1 MAGPVK
7 NATTATPAKNAKTAK
22 KAAEAAAL
30 AKGAKPATVL
40 SDLERT
46 RINSLIPHPSDFAH
60 VSKTHGQAHVGRVM
74 VHAFR
79 LIDATGNTEEASR
92 LWGAVY
98 LHDLARTHDGFDE
111 VHGMHAVMRV
121 NESTDLQER
130 LIARGIQSDDPSM
143 LLAVMMHCLPDDHS
157 AYGGKPI
164 WPFLAML
171 KDVDALDRV
180 RFGDLDPSYLRNEA
194 TRGMTQFAADLYSQ
208 THRRVKE
215 GPNYFTDLL
224 KVAERILGKPVPIP
238 PGILGSAKRAKG
250 RDKPGTKG
258 AAGKGAAAKGA
269 AAPVKPQAG
278 APAKMVGGKPAA
290 PKLVPKLKAK
300 KK

>member
-1 MAGPVK
+1 VAGP
-7 NATTATPAKNAKTAK
+7 AKTAPVK
-22 KAAEAAAL
+22 TPAAKAVPAKAVPAKAASGKIAAGKTA
-30 AKGAKPATVL
+30 AGKPVPSSGPVDAEKMRL
-40 SDLERT
+40 
-46 RINSLIPHPSDFAH
+46 NALIPHPSDFAH
-60 VSKTHGQAHVGRVM
+60 ASKTHGQAHVGRVM

-79 LIDATGNTEEASR
+79 LIEATGMNDEASR

-143 LLAVMMHCLPDDHS
+143 LLAVMMHCLPDDHP

-180 RFGDLDPSYLRNEA
+180 RFGDLDPSYLRYEP
-194 TRGMTQFAADLYSQ
+194 TRGMVKFAEDLYSQ

-215 GPNYFTDLL
+215 GPNYFSDLL

-238 PGILGSAKRAKG
+238 PSILGAAKRAKG
-250 RDKPGTKG
+250 RGEKAPAEK
-258 AAGKGAAAKGA
+258 AGKAGAGKAVGAK
-269 AAPVKPQAG
+269 AAPLP
-278 APAKMVGGKPAA
+278 A
-290 PKLVPKLKAK
+290 PKLVKPKLKK
-300 KK
+300 N